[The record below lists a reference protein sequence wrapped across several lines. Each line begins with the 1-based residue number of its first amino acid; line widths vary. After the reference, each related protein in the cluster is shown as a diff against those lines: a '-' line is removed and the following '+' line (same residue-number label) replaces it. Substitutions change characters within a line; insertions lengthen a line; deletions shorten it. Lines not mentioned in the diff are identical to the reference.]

1 MTEVFKNAVKEN
13 DVKTIRS
20 CIVNVITNDPQFQG
34 GEFAECLQYA
44 KEYGIDIFEENV
56 SIPGETEVPEDK
68 TQWTEDLFYK
78 KAEDLYENFAQE
90 RIEMLK
96 KIGSVSCV
104 TSFSDAPKS
113 RGSDRKNMVA
123 PLVLATVGIA
133 ITVLLI
139 VLLLKK

>member
-44 KEYGIDIFEENV
+44 KEHGIDIFEENV

-90 RIEMLK
+90 RIELLK

-113 RGSDRKNMVA
+113 RGSDSKNMVA
-123 PLVLATVGIA
+123 PLVLTTVGIA